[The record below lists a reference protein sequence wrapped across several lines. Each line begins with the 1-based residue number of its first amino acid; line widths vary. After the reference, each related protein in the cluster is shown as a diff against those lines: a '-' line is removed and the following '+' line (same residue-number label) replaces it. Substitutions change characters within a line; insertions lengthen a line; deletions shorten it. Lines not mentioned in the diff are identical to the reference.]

1 MVRWLGFRLV
11 LWPWLI
17 FRPRLVL
24 RSWLVLGFRFWLI
37 LGLGLG
43 LIMGLRFWFICR
55 FWFV

>member
-11 LWPWLI
+11 LWSWFI

-24 RSWLVLGFRFWLI
+24 RSWLVLGLRFWLI

-43 LIMGLRFWFICR
+43 LIMGLRFWFI
-55 FWFV
+55 